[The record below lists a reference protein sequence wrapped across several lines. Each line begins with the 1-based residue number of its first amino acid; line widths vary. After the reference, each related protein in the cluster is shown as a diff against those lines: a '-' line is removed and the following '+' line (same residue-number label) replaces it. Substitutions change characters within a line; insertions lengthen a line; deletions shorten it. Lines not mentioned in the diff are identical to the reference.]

1 MSDTPIAVEPGD
13 LDHET
18 RLDGEDHEALRL
30 WLRLLTCTNLIE
42 SSIRAALRRDFNVTL
57 PRFDLMAQLYRHP
70 DGLKMGEL
78 SQRLMVT
85 GGNVT
90 GIADQLVREQLVE
103 REPDPA
109 DRRAWRVRLTPA
121 GRAAF
126 AAMAVRHEAWIA
138 GLTGGLSEPERDQ
151 LYRLLG
157 RLKTTVKEPA

>member
-1 MSDTPIAVEPGD
+1 MSEAPAELEAAD

-18 RLDGEDHEALRL
+18 RVGGGDHEALRL

-42 SSIRAALRRDFNVTL
+42 ASIRAALRRDFNVTL
-57 PRFDLMAQLYRHP
+57 PRFDLMAQLYQHP

-90 GIADQLVREQLVE
+90 GIADQLVRENLVA
-103 REPDPA
+103 READPA
-109 DRRAWRVRLTPA
+109 DRRAWRLTLTAA
-121 GRAAF
+121 GRATF
-126 AAMAVRHEAWIA
+126 KAMAARHEGWIA
-138 GLTGGLSEPERDQ
+138 ALTGGLSQGERDQ